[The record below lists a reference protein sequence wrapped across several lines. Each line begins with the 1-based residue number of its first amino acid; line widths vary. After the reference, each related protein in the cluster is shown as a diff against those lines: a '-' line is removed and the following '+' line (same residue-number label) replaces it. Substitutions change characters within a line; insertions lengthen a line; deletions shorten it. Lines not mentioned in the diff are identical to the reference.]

1 MSNDLN
7 SPTKGVLTNAPKL
20 DNELQFDPVPEEGRA
35 SALRVYDL
43 RSNSF

>member
-7 SPTKGVLTNAPKL
+7 SPTKGVLTNSPKL

-35 SALRVYDL
+35 SALRVYGL